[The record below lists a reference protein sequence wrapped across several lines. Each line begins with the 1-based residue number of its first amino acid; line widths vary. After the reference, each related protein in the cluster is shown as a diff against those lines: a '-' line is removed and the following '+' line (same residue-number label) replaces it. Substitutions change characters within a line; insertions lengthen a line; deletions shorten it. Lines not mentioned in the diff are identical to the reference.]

1 MYARAVDEA
10 ATRLR
15 ELRREEWEDL
25 ALAALALGLAV
36 AATHVRPALAVPLFL
51 GGLAVAVLGLRAL
64 WRRWDLVE
72 RLSGEREAYVI
83 PEVLDFAAR
92 EATIER
98 RRSLAALIRAR
109 LVEPGRGFEDRV
121 AAAANELE
129 ALASELEDTALV
141 FDPVSA
147 VACAR
152 LLNDLDGSPLLN
164 PERPPLELRARVRR
178 IRAGFRA
185 GELAA

>member
-1 MYARAVDEA
+1 
-10 ATRLR
+10 
-15 ELRREEWEDL
+15 
-25 ALAALALGLAV
+25 
-36 AATHVRPALAVPLFL
+36 
-51 GGLAVAVLGLRAL
+51 
-64 WRRWDLVE
+64 
-72 RLSGEREAYVI
+72 VI